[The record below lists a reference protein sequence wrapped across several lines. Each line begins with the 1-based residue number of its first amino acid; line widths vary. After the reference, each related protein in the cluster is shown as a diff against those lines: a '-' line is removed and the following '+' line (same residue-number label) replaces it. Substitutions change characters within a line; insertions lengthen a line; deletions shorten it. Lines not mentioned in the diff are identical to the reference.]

1 MSIFDQFIFQCYQK
15 LLIPLLSFFLTPEQ
29 IKQLKE
35 IIFATFIGVF
45 GLIAIAFWSLF
56 LALIISFLS
65 GTGLE
70 RLLTSALSGI
80 LIGSLALSMGL
91 LTAFLFY
98 MRRTK
103 TSLEFLDIRFPTRRD
118 LLYVLLGLVVL
129 FLILIIFGAIFE
141 YFGAETTSHSVE
153 NLIYSNPKIM
163 LLLIPISLFLVGPLE
178 ELLYRNIIQ
187 KSLYN
192 SFSPVGS
199 ILISSIIFSA
209 VHISAYSGGEL
220 LQNPL
225 PVLNALFVI
234 FILSVIIGFVYYQTK
249 NLVTAALL
257 HGIYDSIIFAAFYVN
272 TTTGAAA
279 TISSLLLF

>member
-1 MSIFDQFIFQCYQK
+1 MS
-15 LLIPLLSFFLTPEQ
+15 LLSNLLTPPEEKS
-29 IKQLKE
+29 KQPLKE
-35 IIFATFIGVF
+35 ILFATFIGIF

-56 LALIISFLS
+56 LALLISFLS

-80 LIGSLALSMGL
+80 LIGSLALSMGI

-103 TSLEFLDIRFPTRRD
+103 TSLDFLDIHFPTWRD
-118 LLYVLLGLVVL
+118 LSYVFLGLVVL
-129 FLILIIFGAIFE
+129 FLILLIFGAIFE
-141 YFGAETTSHSVE
+141 YLGAETTSHSVE
-153 NLIYSNPKIM
+153 TLIHSTPEIM
-163 LLLIPISLFLVGPLE
+163 LLLIPISLLLVGPLE

-187 KSLYN
+187 KYLYS
-192 SFSPVGS
+192 SFSPAGS

-209 VHISAYSGGEL
+209 VHISAYSGDAL
-220 LQNPL
+220 FQNPL

-234 FILSVIIGFVYYQTK
+234 FILSVIIGFVYYRTK

-257 HGIYDSIIFAAFYVN
+257 HGIYDSIIFAVFYVS
-272 TTTGAAA
+272 TTTGAAT
-279 TISSLLLF
+279 TISSLFLF